1 MTFLRYK
8 SVQQYVMACYVH
20 KHKHMYMSVEVMG
33 DTNSINPQL
42 QISRNSLLP
51 TPIPPALLLSTDTVS
66 HIKMCAMTSHSR
78 LAEQAAGLINDYLPR
93 ILILHDPITEIT
105 SSTTTF

>member
-1 MTFLRYK
+1 
-8 SVQQYVMACYVH
+8 MACYVH

-51 TPIPPALLLSTDTVS
+51 TPIPPAL
-66 HIKMCAMTSHSR
+66 
-78 LAEQAAGLINDYLPR
+78 P
-93 ILILHDPITEIT
+93 TEY
-105 SSTTTF
+105 